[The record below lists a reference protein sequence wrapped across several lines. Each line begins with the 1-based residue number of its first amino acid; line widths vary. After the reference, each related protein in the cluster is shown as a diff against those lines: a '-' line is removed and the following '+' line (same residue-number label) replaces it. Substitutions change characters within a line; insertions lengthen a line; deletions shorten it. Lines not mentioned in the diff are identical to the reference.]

1 MLGWTILTI
10 LVVLAI
16 LAPRYGVDTRTN
28 DSWTAGREGPMPLG
42 GPTLARDIGALV
54 RAVDR
59 QVRRLAH
66 RPWSRP
72 VRGRPG
78 PRCGSW

>member
-10 LVVLAI
+10 LVVMAI
-16 LAPRYGVDTRTN
+16 LAPRYGVDSRTN
-28 DSWTAGREGPMPLG
+28 DSWTAGREAPRPLD
-42 GPTLARDIGALV
+42 GPTLARDIGAVV

-66 RPWSRP
+66 RP
-72 VRGRPG
+72 
-78 PRCGSW
+78 